1 LNTSLKI
8 FIGFIAVL
16 FIVSCSTK
24 KDAFL
29 NRSFHSVNT
38 KYNILYNGNEA
49 FKNGLE
55 QLNSS
60 YEDNYWEILPIEP
73 LEIDELAI
81 LGIDKKDKNSPKDF

>member
-1 LNTSLKI
+1 MNTSLKI
-8 FIGFIAVL
+8 FIGFITVL

-73 LEIDELAI
+73 LEIDENRSGRNYNRRI
-81 LGIDKKDKNSPKDF
+81 EVIFK